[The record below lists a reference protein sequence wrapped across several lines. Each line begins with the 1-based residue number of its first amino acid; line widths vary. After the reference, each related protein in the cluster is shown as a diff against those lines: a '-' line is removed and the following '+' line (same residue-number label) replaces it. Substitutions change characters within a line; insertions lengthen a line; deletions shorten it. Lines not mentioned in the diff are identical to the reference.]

1 MKTVMNAQRAFFGLL
16 LLFVVGSQGGDLEVL
31 RERVGRHSLE
41 VPSST
46 KAARVTDVNAVRSK
60 LPEVPSPAEQVEGCK
75 LAIVG
80 AGYGGLYFAYR
91 IVFDEEMVAA
101 SDVCIFEAST
111 RRIGGRV
118 YSLRNLLGDPELV
131 VDVGG
136 YRYVP
141 SQKLIAKLIEE
152 RLGLNTRCY
161 YPLTCEDA
169 RRIIVDES
177 GLNQLGYV
185 APVETMLEDLVKAG
199 SRVFYG
205 YKLTGVFDLSGEDA
219 ANVESTKTGGTP
231 VELKFENGGSAVVDQ
246 VMLNIPSEAIAT
258 LDGRSILFQK
268 QSKAAQGGYMIS
280 DTLSLTKIYVEYE
293 DAWWITKLGLIEG
306 TFEEPFDP
314 KLEGRYHDGPARCF
328 DKNNNQIPLDS
339 EKEMIHKCNGALMA
353 AYFGFDDQ
361 SQEKFYTA
369 FKQGD
374 DPLSIFEWDESADG
388 FDLIQAVH
396 NQLMNFHSQNFTNA
410 GFSAADIDPPLYLYM
425 GNWGREDPIAASAHE
440 WTLHLPG
447 TTIAKTTKALLRPA
461 EGYDVFIANEA
472 YGVSPGWAE
481 GSIMMAE
488 RVLAYELG
496 VGKPAWLNDDQYY
509 RDVVKDL
516 DFFDLL
522 TVQLYDIPLPKSNMY
537 S

>member
-1 MKTVMNAQRAFFGLL
+1 MKMTNVQRAFFGVL
-16 LLFVVGSQGGDLEVL
+16 LLFVVGSRGDDLERL
-31 RERVGRHSLE
+31 RERVGRQSLE
-41 VPSST
+41 VSSST
-46 KAARVTDVNAVRSK
+46 KAARVADVSAIRSK
-60 LPEVPSPAEQVEGCK
+60 LPEVPSPVEKVEGCK

-91 IVFDEEMVAA
+91 IVFDEEMMSA
-101 SDVCIFEAST
+101 SDVCIFEASA
-111 RRIGGRV
+111 RRVGGRV
-118 YSLRNLLGDPELV
+118 YSLRNLPGDPELV

-152 RLGLNTRCY
+152 RLGFNTRCY

-205 YKLTGVFDLSGEDA
+205 YKLTGVFDLSEKDV
-219 ANVESTKTGGTP
+219 ANMESTSGGTP

-268 QSKAAQGGYMIS
+268 QSKEAQGGYMIS
-280 DTLSLTKIYVEYE
+280 ETLSSTKIYVEYE

-314 KLEGRYHDGPARCF
+314 KLQGRYHDGPARCF

-339 EKEMIHKCNGALMA
+339 KKETIHKCNGALLA
-353 AYFGFDDQ
+353 AYFGISDDKRQ
-361 SQEKFYTA
+361 KFYTG

-396 NQLMNFHSQNFTNA
+396 NQLMNFHSQNFTSA
-410 GFSAADIDPPLYLYM
+410 GFSAADIDPPVYLYM
-425 GNWGREDPIAASAHE
+425 ANWGREDPVAGSIHE

-447 TTIAKTTKALLRPA
+447 TTIAKTTKALLRPV

-481 GSIMMAE
+481 GSVVMAE
-488 RVLAYELG
+488 RVLAHELG

-509 RDVVKDL
+509 QEVVMDL
-516 DFFDLL
+516 NFFDLL
-522 TVQLYDIPLPKSNMY
+522 TVQLFSHPLPKSNMY